1 MLEIRNRATR
11 AAPFPLAAQTIGSV
25 AIAPLPPRT
34 RLSLRLRLRPAEGMG
49 VGTVAGLSLDMPINA
64 TRTANGR
71 RALRLGPDEWLL
83 LADADDG
90 DELAAQVAGALEG
103 TFHALVDVSHRS
115 CGLAV
120 TGAGAVAALNAGC
133 PLDLS
138 PKAFP
143 IGTATRT
150 VLAKTEILLARLD
163 AEAFEV
169 ECWRSWGD
177 YLHGFLLEAAR
188 GL

>member
-1 MLEIRNRATR
+1 MLESRNRATR
-11 AAPFPLAAQTIGSV
+11 VAPFPLATETIGRV

-34 RLSLRLRLRPAEGMG
+34 RLSLRLRPAAAAD
-49 VGTVAGLSLDMPINA
+49 VGAVAGLSLDMPITA
-64 TRTANGR
+64 TRAADGR

-83 LADADDG
+83 LADADEAE
-90 DELAAQVAGALEG
+90 ELTALVTAGLAG

-120 TGAGAVAALNAGC
+120 TGAGAGAALNAGC

-163 AEAFEV
+163 ADAFEV
-169 ECWRSWGD
+169 ECWRSWAD
-177 YLHGFLLEAAR
+177 YLRGFLLEAAR